1 MIRVK
6 KYIITICISSAC
18 IFYGT
23 TVLAQHTML
32 HGDTLV
38 LDNDAKFWLNEEL
51 IFGSGTMADKSYSYI
66 YEAPNSFQKIVADH
80 KRKLLPS
87 VYKGSKSRIIKF
99 EKALGHNKKGF
110 DYTILVLEMPNGAKY
125 WCDVR
130 NAYTNRE
137 IVSNSS
143 GNNGGAQLSKNDSK
157 DDANGLKNKKP
168 ASKKTPS
175 KKKTSTSNETTIF

>member
-6 KYIITICISSAC
+6 KYIITIFISSAC

-23 TVLAQHTML
+23 TVLAQHTMM

-38 LDNDAKFWLNEEL
+38 LDNDARFWLNEEL

-99 EKALGHNKKGF
+99 EKALGHNKKAF
-110 DYTILVLEMPNGAKY
+110 DYTILVLEMPNGTRY

-130 NAYTNRE
+130 NAYTNHE
-137 IVSNSS
+137 IVSNAS
-143 GNNGGAQLSKNDSK
+143 GNNGVALSKNDSK
-157 DDANGLKNKKP
+157 DDANDIKDKKP

-175 KKKTSTSNETTIF
+175 KKKTSASKETTIF